1 MPLPQFRI
9 SNYIPYTIVP
19 QDVIDPPKPF
29 SNLNQSEETPYEP
42 CKAPPQNKTSS
53 VIRRKDLT
61 PVEEVE
67 DI

>member
-9 SNYIPYTIVP
+9 SNHIPYTIVP

-29 SNLNQSEETPYEP
+29 SNLNQSEETPSEP
-42 CKAPPQNKTSS
+42 CKAPRQNKTSS